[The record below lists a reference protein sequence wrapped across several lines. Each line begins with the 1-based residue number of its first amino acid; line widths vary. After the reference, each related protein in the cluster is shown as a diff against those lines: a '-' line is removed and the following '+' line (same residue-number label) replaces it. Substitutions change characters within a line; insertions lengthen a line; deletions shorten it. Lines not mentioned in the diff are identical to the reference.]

1 MNKKIYHIARIILG
15 FIIVASGA
23 GVLFNL
29 MPIPEF
35 ATESANEFMQSFTD
49 TGYFMQFLS
58 VVKIA
63 CGLALI
69 SNKFV
74 PLALI
79 VFIPVSINMFF
90 FHIFLDITT
99 VAGALII
106 IVLNIYLLV
115 SHLKDYRQVLV
126 VK

>member
-1 MNKKIYHIARIILG
+1 MR
-15 FIIVASGA
+15 
-23 GVLFNL
+23 
-29 MPIPEF
+29 
-35 ATESANEFMQSFTD
+35 
-49 TGYFMQFLS
+49 FLS

-63 CGLALI
+63 CGLALL